1 MNKLIVYFCL
11 NLIFAT
17 GIYAQKSVDIIPASG
32 AQGQS
37 LSVSITG
44 VKTSF
49 GAGSNTLQFFKSG
62 TSTNKIVVS
71 NIAVISPTSILA
83 SLFIQGSATAGAYTY
98 QVKNLIDGTVNGLNP
113 FIVNPDTAAP
123 KLVSITPNSITQ
135 GGYLPITVTG
145 ANTHFK
151 QASSSMQIAFY
162 FDSVRST
169 DLMINLSRINI
180 IDDEHF
186 NIDMGAAELAKL
198 GKYDIEVI
206 NLRDGSMALLN
217 SITVFESILPRIV
230 SVSPNLGHLN
240 QTLTVSITGTRTNF
254 TNGSPT
260 LRFFQNGSP
269 TSHIQINSYS
279 VKNDS
284 LLDVNMFI
292 KSTANRGFYSVVYNS
307 GSLYAYKDN
316 AFEID
321 WALAV
326 EDVNELKNDVHVY
339 PNPAHESLHI
349 ESKNALIEKAEII
362 DLQGRLVGTNTPEK
376 PSNKIDFRIDDF
388 LAPQQ
393 YLILKVYTNKG
404 VVFQR
409 VLIQ

>member
-1 MNKLIVYFCL
+1 MNKLIVYLCL

-71 NIAVISPTSILA
+71 NIAVISPTSMLA

-98 QVKNLIDGTVNGLNP
+98 QVKNLTDGTVNGLNP

-151 QASSSMQIAFY
+151 QASSSMQIEFY
-162 FDSVRST
+162 YNSVRTS
-169 DLMINLSRINI
+169 DI
-180 IDDEHF
+180 IVASMVQITDDEHF
-186 NIDMGAAELAKL
+186 TTYIAAAELAKL
-198 GKYDIEVI
+198 GKYDITVT
-206 NLRDGSMALLN
+206 NLIDGYLPLLN
-217 SITVFESILPRIV
+217 SITVIESKMPRIV

-240 QTLTVSITGTRTNF
+240 QTLTVSITGSRTKF
-254 TNGSPT
+254 KNGSPT
-260 LRFFQNGSP
+260 VSFFQNGSP

-284 LLDVNMFI
+284 LLNVNMFI
-292 KSTANRGFYSVVYNS
+292 KSTANRGLYTVSYTNNS
-307 GSLYAYKDN
+307 DYAYKDN
-316 AFEID
+316 AFEIT

-326 EDVNELKNDVHVY
+326 EDVNELKNEVHVY

-349 ESKNALIEKAEII
+349 ETKNALIEKAEII

-376 PSNKIDFRIDDF
+376 PSNKIDFRVDDF

-404 VVFQR
+404 VLFQR